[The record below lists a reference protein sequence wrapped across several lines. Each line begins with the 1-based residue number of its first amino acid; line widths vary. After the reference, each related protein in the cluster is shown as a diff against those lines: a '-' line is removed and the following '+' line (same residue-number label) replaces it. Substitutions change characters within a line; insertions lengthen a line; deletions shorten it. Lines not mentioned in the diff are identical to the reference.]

1 MKTIIK
7 ESELK
12 YIIEN
17 SVKNILNEWYD
28 RNEFSTYSTHI
39 FNGDKT
45 LTYLERLVNNFA
57 NKSADSDDWEEFANG
72 IAILNEMAEEK
83 VEYDRYN
90 IKQIYQEYVNSGKED
105 DFWENP
111 DFYHYEYIDNYVGKY
126 AATEKWDK
134 YMPTPEQVKQMS
146 NYFVEWLKRQTEF
159 EIREYTQD
167 KWDEYKIISD
177 YLSKNV

>member
-1 MKTIIK
+1 MKNIIK
-7 ESELK
+7 ESQLRL
-12 YIIEN
+12 IIEN

-57 NKSADSDDWEEFANG
+57 NISADSDNWEEFANG

-83 VEYDRYN
+83 VEYDKYN
-90 IKQIYQEYVNSGKED
+90 IKQIYQEHVNNGTED
-105 DFWENP
+105 EFWDNP
-111 DFYHYEYIDNYVGKY
+111 DFYNYEYIDKYIGKY
-126 AATEKWDK
+126 ASTEKWDK

-167 KWDEYKIISD
+167 KWKDYEIISD

>member
-1 MKTIIK
+1 MKTILK
-7 ESELK
+7 ESELRL
-12 YIIEN
+12 IVEN

-28 RNEFSTYSTHI
+28 RNEFIDYSSYV
-39 FNGDKT
+39 FDNDET
-45 LTYLERLVNNFA
+45 LTYLEKLVLNFA
-57 NKSADSDDWEEFANG
+57 NKSANSDDWEEFANG

-83 VEYDRYN
+83 VEYDKYN
-90 IKQIYQEYVNSGKED
+90 IKQIYQEHVNNGTED

-111 DFYHYEYIDNYVGKY
+111 DFYHYEYIGNYLGEH